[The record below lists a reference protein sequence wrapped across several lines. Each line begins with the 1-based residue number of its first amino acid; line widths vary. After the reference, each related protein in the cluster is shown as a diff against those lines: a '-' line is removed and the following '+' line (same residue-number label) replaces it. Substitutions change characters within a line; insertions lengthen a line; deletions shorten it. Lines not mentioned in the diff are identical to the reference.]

1 MHSGQ
6 NIASALQQ
14 NAVRR
19 GAHPAIVEGKRTYTY
34 DSLDQQVRQ
43 IADYLVTLGAGEGT
57 LVGVCL
63 KDSAE
68 HLMINYAVAR
78 IGAIIFTLGLALDR
92 SRDQERMSLF

>member
-57 LVGVCL
+57 LVGEYIKGQCRTSDDQL
-63 KDSAE
+63 CGRPNWR
-68 HLMINYAVAR
+68 HH
-78 IGAIIFTLGLALDR
+78 FTLGLALDR